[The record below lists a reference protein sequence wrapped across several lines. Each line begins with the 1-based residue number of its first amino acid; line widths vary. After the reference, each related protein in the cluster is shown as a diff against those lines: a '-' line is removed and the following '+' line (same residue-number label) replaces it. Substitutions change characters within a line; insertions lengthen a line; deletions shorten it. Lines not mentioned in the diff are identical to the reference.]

1 MPCFLSSAS
10 APTKKLKL
18 ELINHNVMMIRF
30 NFLHFIS
37 EWIDH
42 KDFVIII
49 APLEKNLFV
58 YPTLFLAATTKL

>member
-1 MPCFLSSAS
+1 
-10 APTKKLKL
+10 
-18 ELINHNVMMIRF
+18 MMIRF

-42 KDFVIII
+42 KDYVIII

-58 YPTLFLAATTKL
+58 YPTLFLAATTKLGCYLRFTCMAHIY